1 MSDTDKIAP
10 AFVKACADLRGAE
23 INAVNSHLKS
33 GYSDLS
39 SVQAAA
45 RAALIPHGLA
55 WYQQVV
61 QQDGMVGVRTV
72 IIHTSGQQID
82 MGVCL
87 FPIAPGRNLLH
98 QFGASLTYSR
108 RYSLSAALGISQEDP
123 DGSLPQQ
130 QPKKAQGYP
139 PPKKA
144 APKKAA
150 PKAEKPTKAVTDE
163 LEKIKVTEAQVDAWL
178 ASKGKGDTWATLT
191 PARRKKALEWLKD
204 NAAEVRGEK

>member
-1 MSDTDKIAP
+1 M
-10 AFVKACADLRGAE
+10 KACADLRGAE